1 MKKALTIIA
10 LFISILGFSQTVI
23 DKSSI
28 SSGGTSATIGTLS
41 VVYSIGEVAINETT
55 AGNIKVSE
63 GFISSKM
70 LTTLGVNNYSLLENI
85 QIYPNPTVNIVNVNF
100 EKSDTY
106 TISIYNYS
114 GKEIKTIKTT
124 KTKQQISFDSY
135 ATGVYILLIK
145 NSQKQVYK
153 TFKLIKK

>member
-10 LFISILGFSQTVI
+10 LFISILGFSQITI

-28 SSGGTSATIGTLS
+28 SSGGTSTTNSTLS
-41 VVYSIGEVAINETT
+41 IISSIGELAVNETT
-55 AGNIKVSE
+55 VGNIQVSE

-85 QIYPNPTVNIVNVNF
+85 QIYPNPTVDIVNVNF

-106 TISIYNYS
+106 TISIYSYS
-114 GKEIKTIKTT
+114 GKKIKTIKTT

-135 ATGVYILLIK
+135 ANGVYILLIK